1 MEHDIDVRI
10 RIPKEEKSGV
20 FVYAVVTVDDFIRFQ
35 VRGQKYP
42 DRENGEEKSF
52 YAYPSQ
58 KRGEDWQNVV
68 LADEELKKQIQE
80 AIGEKIREMYLK
92 SSFSYLEKITNV
104 SVNPINQEKELTD
117 KVIVRAVADVEISGL
132 TIKGITLKE
141 SEKGFF
147 INMPQYQDGTGA
159 YSDLVYG
166 VTAESQKAL
175 KEAVLTEYQ
184 RVLGQEKEQKGTA
197 QKKAEKN
204 ETLKKKAGVQKGKTQ
219 ETKAKQF
226 QELSQALQ
234 SLINDGWKLG
244 SNFCVLPREEYAS
257 STLTFLQEEC
267 KREGLEGWIQFEKED
282 ISLDMEGLSKHYLF
296 QLRSG
301 LTDSLEA
308 GCPEKQA
315 EKTVTPKI

>member
-42 DRENGEEKSF
+42 DRETGEEKSF

-80 AIGEKIREMYLK
+80 AIGEKIKETVLK
-92 SSFSYLEKITNV
+92 SSFDYLEKITNV
-104 SVNPINQEKELTD
+104 SVNPVNQEKELTD
-117 KVIVRAVADVEISGL
+117 KVIVRAMADVEISGL

-184 RVLGQEKEQKGTA
+184 RVLGQEKE
-197 QKKAEKN
+197 
-204 ETLKKKAGVQKGKTQ
+204 QKGKTQ